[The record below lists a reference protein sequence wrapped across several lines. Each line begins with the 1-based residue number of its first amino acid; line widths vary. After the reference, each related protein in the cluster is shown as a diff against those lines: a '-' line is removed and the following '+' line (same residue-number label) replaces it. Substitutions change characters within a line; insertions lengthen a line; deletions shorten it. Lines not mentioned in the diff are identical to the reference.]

1 MECGHGGI
9 WFYCGIAL
17 CVNTYEQNLKTV
29 QKFIERGS
37 SREDNRS
44 LQLKDAN
51 CHICRQ
57 HIAQVYQLDIST
69 PPTHLAEK
77 IDKTKSLTDELKD
90 SLGILRVKD
99 FFLNEREFI
108 IYH

>member
-1 MECGHGGI
+1 MK
-9 WFYCGIAL
+9 AM
-17 CVNTYEQNLKTV
+17 

-44 LQLKDAN
+44 LQLKDAS

-69 PPTHLAEK
+69 PLTQLAEK
-77 IDKTKSLTDELKD
+77 IDKTKKSLTDELKD